1 MTRTLMR
8 YFGSHC
14 ETTDQLHCSAL
25 GNDVA
30 TYPSV
35 SVKDVDVVAGVEV
48 VDRTLAVNL
57 ERVCWYCELGSVR

>member
-30 TYPSV
+30 TYPCV
-35 SVKDVDVVAGVEV
+35 PVEDVDVVASVQV

-57 ERVCWYCELGSVR
+57 ERVCKG